1 MLVPPYIINLR
12 NSIIRFVNGL
22 KRPSKR
28 TNRLLL
34 KRRGQDLNSFV
45 IREATAEDIHDLA
58 LLHVKTWSETYG
70 GHGPRFGV
78 REFQWREMFKQSP
91 RDWFVLVI
99 ENVGGELVGFAK
111 GQPYKHEGSLSAFH
125 GELNKFYVLREYQR
139 LGLGRRLMGEVAR
152 RLIAMGINNMVLF
165 GIPQNPSCAFHEA
178 MGGER
183 LYDKNGVFQGGYCWR
198 DLKQVAG

>member
-1 MLVPPYIINLR
+1 MLIPPHIINLR

-28 TNRLLL
+28 ANRLLL
-34 KRRGQDLNSFV
+34 KRRGQDLNSLV

-78 REFQWREMFKQSP
+78 REFQWRELFKQFP

-99 ENVGGELVGFAK
+99 ENAAGELVGFAK
-111 GQPYKHEGSLSAFH
+111 GQPYNHQDLPEFH

-139 LGLGRRLMGEVAR
+139 LGLGRRLLVEVAR
-152 RLIAMGINNMVLF
+152 RLISMGINNMVLF
-165 GIPQNPSCAFHEA
+165 GIPQNPSCKFHEA

-183 LYDKNGVFQGGYCWR
+183 LIDRNGVFRGGYCWR
-198 DLKQVAG
+198 DLREIR